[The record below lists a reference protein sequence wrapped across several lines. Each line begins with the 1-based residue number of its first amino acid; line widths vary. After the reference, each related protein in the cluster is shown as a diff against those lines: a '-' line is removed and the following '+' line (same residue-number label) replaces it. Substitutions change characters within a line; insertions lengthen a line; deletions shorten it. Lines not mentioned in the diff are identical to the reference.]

1 MDCATAQNSPIQRR
15 NWERPH
21 AESAFPLRHLR
32 TSAYRKAHLIRA
44 RPVVADQRPIVRS
57 EPVIALETT
66 EFDSD
71 GIADDRQR
79 VKPTLCC
86 RPRVSAFG
94 KSNTPR
100 SFMSSA
106 KLTTRAAGVE
116 ASCLLKC
123 VCTSAYFCLSAN
135 TLVGFLYRKGIVCHR
150 VVPSLCASHGSP
162 SGQVPVPSHCRPVAS
177 SGRIRGSVK
186 PGKLRDK

>member
-1 MDCATAQNSPIQRR
+1 MVIDRYWPVTSRKDRYLAARAVVRIGKFNTAR
-15 NWERPH
+15 
-21 AESAFPLRHLR
+21 LGG
-32 TSAYRKAHLIRA
+32 
-44 RPVVADQRPIVRS
+44 VRQ
-57 EPVIALETT
+57 PTVL
-66 EFDSD
+66 
-71 GIADDRQR
+71 
-79 VKPTLCC
+79 TLCC

-100 SFMSSA
+100 SFMSAA
-106 KLTTRAAGVE
+106 KLTTRAAGVD

-135 TLVGFLYRKGIVCHR
+135 TLYRKGIVCHR

-177 SGRIRGSVK
+177 SGRIRGRVK